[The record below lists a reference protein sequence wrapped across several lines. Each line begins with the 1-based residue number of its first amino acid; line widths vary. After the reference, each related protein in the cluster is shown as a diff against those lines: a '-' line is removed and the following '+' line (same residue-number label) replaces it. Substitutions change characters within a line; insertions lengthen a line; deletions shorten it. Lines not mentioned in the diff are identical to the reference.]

1 MKEFK
6 LKRVKYKNIL
16 SVGNAPI
23 DVDLSTHH
31 KTLITGKNGAGKS
44 TMLEAICF
52 ALFGKPFRDIT
63 KGLLVNMV
71 TKKELVVELWFSYG
85 KDEYFIK
92 RGQKPNIFEITKNG
106 AELAEDASVKDFQEK
121 FEEMIGMNMASFK
134 STVVLGTAG
143 YTPFM
148 QLKTPERRKLV
159 EDLLQTSQ
167 LGAMDKLNKVR
178 IREINQA
185 ISVIDMQIESVQA
198 QIDAQVKF
206 AEQQQK
212 ASEDNLGRYQELYD
226 QQVNEAKTA
235 KSNITKLKDLL
246 AETVLG
252 DDPSSEYSR
261 LNSELSVLQR
271 DKATYSK
278 VLSLYDKGGMCPTC
292 MQDLSDTSKTEQIK
306 ESIHECETKVQA
318 ASSVLQEVKEQLSAY
333 STQKDKISNIKN
345 KINQLTETLKKSVEN
360 AKKISVLMEKAS
372 GEKVDNSDIIRS
384 LNEEK
389 DKHIESKS
397 ELNLEK
403 YHRGILTEMLKD
415 SGIKGAIISKYV
427 PLFNKQINLYL
438 KKLGAD
444 YVFTL
449 DEEFKETI
457 KSRGREQFSYY
468 SFSQGEKA
476 RIDISLLFTWRDIAS
491 MVSGVNIKSLFMD
504 EIMDGPSDDEAI
516 KGIMTII
523 NGMKDTNTFIISHG
537 DHNPQD
543 YGQHLQMKKVGRF
556 TVL

>member
-6 LKRVKYKNIL
+6 LDRVKYKNIL

-23 DVDLSTHH
+23 DINLSAYQ

-71 TKKELVVELWFSYG
+71 TKKELVVELWFTYG
-85 KDEYFIK
+85 KDTYYIK

-106 AELAEDASVKDFQEK
+106 VELAEDASVKDFQEK
-121 FEEMIGMNMASFK
+121 FEEMIGMNMSSFK

-148 QLKTPERRKLV
+148 QLKTAERRKLV

-167 LGAMDKLNKVR
+167 LGVMDKLNKTR

-206 AEQQQK
+206 AEQQK
-212 ASEDNLGRYQELYD
+212 KVSEDNLGRYQELYD

-235 KSNITKLKDLL
+235 KSNITKLKNLL

-252 DDPSSEYSR
+252 EDPSSEYSR

-278 VLSLYDKGGMCPTC
+278 VLALYDKGGMCPTC
-292 MQDLSDTSKTEQIK
+292 MQDLSDTSKTQQIK
-306 ESIHECETKVQA
+306 ESIQDCETKVQA
-318 ASSVLQEVKEQLSAY
+318 ASSVLQEVKEQMSAY
-333 STQKDKISNIKN
+333 SAQKDKISNIKN

-360 AKKISVLMEKAS
+360 AKSISVLMEKAS
-372 GEKVDNSDIIRS
+372 REKVDNSDIIRKLS
-384 LNEEK
+384 EEK
-389 DKHIESKS
+389 DKHIEAKS

-415 SGIKGAIISKYV
+415 TGVKSAIISKYV
-427 PLFNKQINLYL
+427 PLFNKQINFYL

-523 NGMKDTNTFIISHG
+523 NDMKDTNTFIISHG